1 MHLARENGQL
11 KYKAA
16 QEISS
21 IEQKLSKAM
30 YDKSRLEKE
39 LMDLKETHSA
49 LVHDNEGQVKYQK
62 LYEQLE
68 AKFEDL
74 QTSLDV
80 KTQLLED
87 KNDTIDSL
95 KQ

>member
-1 MHLARENGQL
+1 MQLARENGQL

-16 QEISS
+16 QDISS
-21 IEQKLSKAM
+21 LEQKLSKAI
-30 YDKSRLEKE
+30 YDKSRIEKE
-39 LMDLKETHSA
+39 FMDVKETHNA
-49 LVHDNEGQVKYQK
+49 LVHDNESQIKYQK
-62 LYEQLE
+62 LYEQME
-68 AKFEDL
+68 AKVEDL